1 MKSRPT
7 VKPFSTILFW
17 VFFCIPLG
25 VVGRPVAPC
34 TDDADPEQ
42 VKLDIQQACG
52 TDLDCIKEHTLA
64 LLESNS
70 CFCEQI
76 GLTLD
81 VYFGFGLRAHTR
93 KVVTT
98 CQHRYFLYPFTVAS
112 HAFQQAEFESAI
124 DWYWDALGAGAPPSS
139 CITNIG
145 ASYFQLG
152 EYAFAFNCF
161 EDAFENTELSEA
173 EAYMVLNNL
182 TAIQMQ
188 LSNWDDAFQWS
199 IVAKNRLAHQLDGY
213 DLDQMTIGNAES
225 ALIEANEWLIRI
237 ALGDID
243 FIESRWEGI
252 HWGSA
257 HLPAEQWI
265 KLIWNTGKVL
275 NEASFHELNIR
286 LLKQLYTEYL
296 SEPHPTVT
304 FGAFT
309 WFLDR
314 LISTPLKSYPKAVE
328 DWRWVEMLYS
338 RQIVGEASETGTQQ
352 SIAKKINQNS
362 LLTQLAWACA
372 SLLGLGYAFFR
383 YRRNKRVFTQHEDTA
398 SALENLK
405 NWHLGKL
412 KDFDSVQS
420 SLDALEKTSR
430 QNVSGWLV
438 SEGIELSDVEL
449 IILRHS
455 LSNISPKQT
464 AIYHDW
470 TPNYVYK
477 IRSRLRVKL
486 NAPEGEDLNNWVV
499 RQIKST

>member
-1 MKSRPT
+1 MKSRT
-7 VKPFSTILFW
+7 LLKPFTRHLMWLLLLISNT
-17 VFFCIPLG
+17 VSG
-25 VVGRPVAPC
+25 QRSASC
-34 TDDADPEQ
+34 TDETDPEQ
-42 VKLDIQQACG
+42 VKLQIQQTCG
-52 TDLDCIKEHTLA
+52 TDLDCIREHTLA
-64 LLESNS
+64 LLESSS

-81 VYFGFGLRAHTR
+81 VYFRFELRAHTR
-93 KVVTT
+93 EMVAS
-98 CQHRYFLYPFTVAS
+98 CQHPYFLYPFTIAS
-112 HAFQQAEFESAI
+112 TAFQQSEFESAI

-188 LSNWDDAFQWS
+188 LSNWDEAFQWS
-199 IVAKNRLAHQLDGY
+199 IVAKNRLANQLDGY
-213 DLDQMTIGNAES
+213 DLDQMTIGNEVS

-237 ALGDID
+237 KLGDSE
-243 FIESRWEGI
+243 FIENRWKGI

-265 KLIWNTGKVL
+265 KLIWNTGKSL
-275 NEASFHELNIR
+275 EDAAFHESNIR

-296 SEPHPTVT
+296 SEPQHTVT

-314 LISTPLKSYPKAVE
+314 LVSDPQPSYSEAIQ
-328 DWRWVEMLYS
+328 DWRWVESLS
-338 RQIVGEASETGTQQ
+338 KAQNLPEASGGLQ
-352 SIAKKINQNS
+352 SLAKKIDQNT
-362 LLTQLAWACA
+362 LYTDIAWALA
-372 SLLGLGYAFFR
+372 LLLGMALTIFYFR
-383 YRRNKRVFTQHEDTA
+383 RKKNVVTHFANTT
-398 SALENLK
+398 SALENIK
-405 NWHLGKL
+405 NWHLRKL
-412 KDFDSVQS
+412 TDLAIVQS
-420 SLDALEKTSR
+420 SLDALEKTAR

-438 SEGIELSDVEL
+438 SEGIALSEVEL
-449 IILRHS
+449 IVLRHS

-477 IRSRLRVKL
+477 IRSRLRIKL
-486 NAPEGEDLNNWVV
+486 NAPENEDLNNWVL
-499 RQIKST
+499 RQIKSS

>member
-1 MKSRPT
+1 MKPRT
-7 VKPFSTILFW
+7 LVKQHISLLALAYL
-17 VFFCIPLG
+17 CIPLYAA
-25 VVGRPVAPC
+25 GRATLQC
-34 TDDADPEQ
+34 TTDSDPEQ
-42 VKLDIQQACG
+42 VKLDIQQACNSNI
-52 TDLDCIKEHTLA
+52 DCIKAHTQV
-64 LLESNS
+64 LLESRA

-81 VYFGFGLRAHTR
+81 VYFGFNLRPHTR
-93 KVVTT
+93 EAVTR
-98 CQHRYFLYPFTVAS
+98 CPHPYFLYPFTVAS
-112 HAFQQAEFESAI
+112 QAFQQSKFEAAI
-124 DWYWDALGAGAPPSS
+124 DWYWDAHGAGAPPSS

-152 EYAFAFNCF
+152 EYAFAINCF
-161 EDAFENTELSEA
+161 EDAFENTELTED

-188 LSNWDDAFQWS
+188 LSNCNEAFEWS
-199 IVAKNRLAHQLDGY
+199 ILAKNRLANQLDGY
-213 DLDQMTIGNAES
+213 DLGQMTIGNEAS

-237 ALGDID
+237 ELGDLA
-243 FIESRWEGI
+243 FIEEHWKDV

-275 NEASFHELNIR
+275 DDETFHELNIR
-286 LLKQLYTEYL
+286 LLRQLYTEYL
-296 SEPHPTVT
+296 AEANPTVT

-314 LISTPLKSYPKAVE
+314 LVSMPLKSYPNALE
-328 DWRWVEMLYS
+328 DWRWVEMLCS
-338 RQIVGEASETGTQQ
+338 GQPSPSTSASANPQ
-352 SIAKKINQNS
+352 SIAKKIYRNAF
-362 LLTQLAWACA
+362 LTNAAWAMA
-372 SLLGLGYAFFR
+372 LLLGGIFTILK
-383 YRRNKRVFTQHEDTA
+383 YRHKRSVVARLVNTT

-412 KDFDSVQS
+412 KDFAVVQS
-420 SLDALEKTSR
+420 SLDALERTSR
-430 QNVSGWLV
+430 QHVSGWLV
-438 SEGIELSDVEL
+438 SEGIELSNVEL

-464 AIYHDW
+464 ATHYNW

-477 IRSRLRVKL
+477 IRSRLRLKL
-486 NAPEGEDLNNWVV
+486 NAPDDEDLNNWVL